1 MGLSETLGQ
10 VMQSSILLIKTI
22 SQLSLTK
29 GIDLCSISANSIF
42 HYLTHKS

>member
-22 SQLSLTK
+22 SQLSRTK
-29 GIDLCSISANSIF
+29 GIDHCSISAHSIF